1 MPDPRSVWVMSPN
14 EGHDHTAA
22 STVAEELSGL
32 IDEIEEYV
40 EEKVAP
46 ILETFDEDASDR
58 P

>member
-1 MPDPRSVWVMSPN
+1 MSPN
-14 EGHDHTAA
+14 QGHDHTAA